1 MGYEPAFGE
10 IGEYRPQD
18 LIAGHFDL
26 QSETIVLEA
35 GQNLRRGTL
44 LGKKTASGK
53 YVISAKIADDGKAVS
68 DGSETPY
75 RVLAEDLDASK
86 GDKLTI
92 AYHTGSFY
100 RGGITLGKGHTFET
114 VKPVLEPISIYIKG

>member
-1 MGYEPAFGE
+1 MGYEPGFGE

-18 LIAGHFDL
+18 LIAGDFPL
-26 QSETIVLEA
+26 QSETIVLES
-35 GQNLRRGTL
+35 GQTLKRGTL
-44 LGKKTASGK
+44 LGKKTAGGK
-53 YVISAKIADDGKAVS
+53 YVISAKLTADDKPIA
-68 DGSETPY
+68 DGSEVPY
-75 RVLAEDLDASK
+75 RILAEDVDASS

-100 RGGITLGKGHTFET
+100 QGGITLGKGHTVAT